1 MSGTRTSYTPQT
13 DIEIPEELIKQAVE
27 WAVKIHFGEVGD
39 EERQGLDRWLQ
50 SSPLH
55 QEAWRRMQSMHQEF
69 SDAPHKRM
77 FQTLTSFDEQ
87 QQKKRLERRQALK
100 VLTIFCV
107 FVISAVLGYRWAPWQ
122 RLLADTTTATGE
134 QRVAALKDQSIVR
147 LNTDTAISEHYDTFH
162 RRIELL
168 RGEIAV
174 ATGKDP
180 ATGGEEKRPFL
191 VTTPYGTL
199 EALGTRFTV
208 RLRKAYARVDVQEG
222 AVRMQPEN
230 GKPLVVKAGSAGLLY
245 RQHAVPASPLDY
257 TPEGW
262 TDGVLAVRKMP
273 LKKFLSELSR
283 YRTGEIFCAP
293 EVADLPISGIYY
305 LADTDKALAFLQQT
319 QPIKVVYRTSYWV
332 SVYSAGAASAAKD
345 SGP

>member
-1 MSGTRTSYTPQT
+1 MSGRSTSNTPQT
-13 DIEIPEELIKQAVE
+13 DIEIPEELIEQAVK
-27 WAVKIHFGEVGD
+27 WAVKIHFGDAGD

-55 QEAWRRMQSMHQEF
+55 EKAWHRMQSIHQEF
-69 SDAPHKRM
+69 SDTPHKRL
-77 FQTLTSFDEQ
+77 FRTLTSFDEQ

-100 VLTIFCV
+100 VLTIAGV
-107 FVISAVLGYRWAPWQ
+107 FAISAVLGYCWAPWQ
-122 RLLADTTTATGE
+122 RLLADTTTATTTATGE

-147 LNTDTAISEHYDTFH
+147 LNTDTAISEHYDTSH

-180 ATGGEEKRPFL
+180 ATSGNEKRPFL

-208 RLRKAYARVDVQEG
+208 RLREEYARVDVQKG
-222 AVRMQPEN
+222 AVRMQPEK
-230 GKPLVVKAGSAGLLY
+230 GKSLVVKAGSGGLLY
-245 RQHAVPASPLDY
+245 RQNAVPASPLDY

-273 LKKFLSELSR
+273 LKNFLRELSR

-305 LADTDKALAFLQQT
+305 LSDTDKVLNFLKQT
-319 QPIKVVYRTSYWV
+319 QPIKVVYRTRYWV
-332 SVYSAGAASAAKD
+332 SVSAAGD

>member
-1 MSGTRTSYTPQT
+1 MSGKRTSYTHQT
-13 DIEIPEELIKQAVE
+13 DIEIPEELIEQAVE
-27 WAVKIHFGEVGD
+27 WAVKIHFGDAGD
-39 EERQGLDRWLQ
+39 EEQQDLDRWLQ
-50 SSPLH
+50 TSPLH
-55 QEAWRRMQSMHQEF
+55 QEAWHRMQSMHQEF
-69 SDAPHKRM
+69 SDTPHKRV
-77 FQTLTSFDEQ
+77 FQTLTAFDEQ

-100 VLTIFCV
+100 VLTIACV
-107 FVISAVLGYRWAPWQ
+107 FAISAVLGYRWAPWQ
-122 RLLADTTTATGE
+122 RLLADTATATGE

-147 LNTDTAISEHYDTFH
+147 LNTDTAIAEHYDTSH

-168 RGEIAV
+168 RGEIAI

-180 ATGGEEKRPFL
+180 ATNDIKRPFL

-208 RLRKAYARVDVQEG
+208 RLRQEYARVDVQEG
-222 AVRMQPEN
+222 AVRMRPEN

-245 RQHAVPASPLDY
+245 RQNAVPASPLDY
-257 TPEGW
+257 TPEAW
-262 TDGVLAVRKMP
+262 IDGVLAVRKMP
-273 LKKFLSELSR
+273 LKNFLKELSR
-283 YRTGEIFCAP
+283 YRAGEIFCAP

-319 QPIKVVYRTSYWV
+319 QPIKVVYRTRYWV
-332 SVYSAGAASAAKD
+332 SVSSAGD